1 MKLGTWVNPWRVAR
15 SAPMISMLRSRVLRM
30 SLMWRLSEYSI
41 WDHYTGRRNRYP
53 LLIPGIGAK
62 FHGPRKLNE
71 FVKMSRPVGTCRD
84 GARPGTVGKS
94 GLHLKS
100 AFGAELLLGRSGRE
114 LWRGRV
120 TPRHRF

>member
-30 SLMWRLSEYSI
+30 SPMWRLLESSI
-41 WDHYTGRRNRYP
+41 QDHYTGRGNRYP
-53 LLIPGIGAK
+53 LLIPGSGAELQ
-62 FHGPRKLNE
+62 GMRKLHE
-71 FVKMSRPVGTCRD
+71 FVKVSRPVRTCRD